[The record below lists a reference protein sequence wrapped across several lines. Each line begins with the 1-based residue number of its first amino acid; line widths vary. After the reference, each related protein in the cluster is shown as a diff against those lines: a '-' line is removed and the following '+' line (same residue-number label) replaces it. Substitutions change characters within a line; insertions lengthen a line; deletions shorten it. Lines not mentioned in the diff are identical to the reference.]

1 MSAFQMFLTGIV
13 LYIPF
18 EFRVPSDLGLR
29 GLNTQNLLFLPLF
42 FMAWRARIERKDPAP
57 AAGAFKLF
65 FATMLIALMIGL
77 VRDASEWASDI
88 TNAKDA
94 LFVFFLYFAYFR
106 LVRDRALIRPL
117 VVAIVGI
124 ALLAALQAARQG
136 IDYGLG
142 AFNPTNRASG
152 PFATDWSGA
161 NSASS
166 FFIIFLPLQIAL
178 ALYLKSRPWVRLAA
192 MGGIGLTLFAIFVT
206 YSRQAYFMAALLL
219 VLMTLRRNLLLAI
232 PAVLLIVSYQAW
244 VPNAMLQ
251 RIEMTS
257 GGEEAAYAGAAQFDS
272 STESRWIIWQGAF
285 QLIAES
291 PWGIGFNQFK
301 REIGRFVEQYAN
313 MDAHNAF
320 VLYTTEAGLLGLTAM
335 IVLIL
340 ALLLTGLRLGR
351 LAKTEED
358 LVLARA
364 YPFCVLGMVMSNLYG
379 SRFFANGEVMG
390 NFWILSGL
398 AARLY
403 VILSSEAEE
412 PSARVDEV
420 EGHDWQGARHDA
432 AEPPHAAIR

>member
-1 MSAFQMFLTGIV
+1 MSVFQMFLTGIV

-42 FMAWRARIERKDPAP
+42 FMAWRARVENKAP

-77 VRDASEWASDI
+77 ARDASEWASDI
-88 TNAKDA
+88 TNAKDV

-152 PFATDWSGA
+152 PFAADWSGA

-166 FFIIFLPLQIAL
+166 FFIIFLPLQIAI

-192 MGGIGLTLFAIFVT
+192 FGGIGLTLFAIFVT

-232 PAVLLIVSYQAW
+232 PAALLIVSYEAW

-257 GGEEAAYAGAAQFDS
+257 GGEEAAYSGAAQYDS

-301 REIGRFVEQYAN
+301 REIGRFAEQYAN

-340 ALLLTGLRLGR
+340 ALLMMGLRLGR

-364 YPFCVLGMVMSNLYG
+364 YPFCVLGVVMTNLYG

-412 PSARVDEV
+412 PTTRADEV